1 MELDEII
8 SEVKK
13 HITEKRYVH
22 TEGVAFTAAA
32 LAMKFSYESGYREN
46 DNMEFVDKA
55 RTAGYLHD
63 NAKCLSDE
71 ELLAVCAQNN
81 IPVTECE
88 KKSPYLLHGKV
99 GAFYAKTLYG
109 IDDEDILN
117 AITYHTTGR
126 PGMSMLE
133 KIIFTADYIE
143 PGRTKQANLDYIR
156 YLAFTDIDRCVLKIL
171 SDTLDYLEEKHKSID
186 DMTVKTLEY
195 YKNKQ
200 EMVQMDKILNTIYN
214 AIDDK
219 KGGNTRILDISAIT
233 TISDYFIVTSGNN
246 YNQVR
251 AIADNVEEELLK
263 KHGMRPERVEGY
275 NNGEWILLDYIDY
288 VIHVF
293 DREQRLFYDIERIWS
308 DGKEIE
314 VK

>member
-1 MELDEII
+1 
-8 SEVKK
+8 
-13 HITEKRYVH
+13 
-22 TEGVAFTAAA
+22 
-32 LAMKFSYESGYREN
+32 
-46 DNMEFVDKA
+46 
-55 RTAGYLHD
+55 
-63 NAKCLSDE
+63 
-71 ELLAVCAQNN
+71 
-81 IPVTECE
+81 
-88 KKSPYLLHGKV
+88 
-99 GAFYAKTLYG
+99 
-109 IDDEDILN
+109 
-117 AITYHTTGR
+117 
-126 PGMSMLE
+126 
-133 KIIFTADYIE
+133 
-143 PGRTKQANLDYIR
+143 
-156 YLAFTDIDRCVLKIL
+156 
-171 SDTLDYLEEKHKSID
+171 
-186 DMTVKTLEY
+186 
-195 YKNKQ
+195 
-200 EMVQMDKILNTIYN
+200 MDKVLNTIYN

-219 KGGNTRILDISAIT
+219 KGVNTRILDISAIT

>member
-1 MELDEII
+1 
-8 SEVKK
+8 
-13 HITEKRYVH
+13 
-22 TEGVAFTAAA
+22 
-32 LAMKFSYESGYREN
+32 
-46 DNMEFVDKA
+46 
-55 RTAGYLHD
+55 
-63 NAKCLSDE
+63 
-71 ELLAVCAQNN
+71 
-81 IPVTECE
+81 
-88 KKSPYLLHGKV
+88 
-99 GAFYAKTLYG
+99 
-109 IDDEDILN
+109 
-117 AITYHTTGR
+117 
-126 PGMSMLE
+126 
-133 KIIFTADYIE
+133 
-143 PGRTKQANLDYIR
+143 
-156 YLAFTDIDRCVLKIL
+156 
-171 SDTLDYLEEKHKSID
+171 
-186 DMTVKTLEY
+186 
-195 YKNKQ
+195 
-200 EMVQMDKILNTIYN
+200 MDKILNTIYN

-263 KHGMRPERVEGY
+263 KNGMRPERVEGY

>member
-1 MELDEII
+1 
-8 SEVKK
+8 
-13 HITEKRYVH
+13 
-22 TEGVAFTAAA
+22 
-32 LAMKFSYESGYREN
+32 
-46 DNMEFVDKA
+46 
-55 RTAGYLHD
+55 
-63 NAKCLSDE
+63 
-71 ELLAVCAQNN
+71 
-81 IPVTECE
+81 
-88 KKSPYLLHGKV
+88 
-99 GAFYAKTLYG
+99 
-109 IDDEDILN
+109 
-117 AITYHTTGR
+117 
-126 PGMSMLE
+126 
-133 KIIFTADYIE
+133 
-143 PGRTKQANLDYIR
+143 
-156 YLAFTDIDRCVLKIL
+156 
-171 SDTLDYLEEKHKSID
+171 
-186 DMTVKTLEY
+186 
-195 YKNKQ
+195 
-200 EMVQMDKILNTIYN
+200 MDKILNTIYN

-275 NNGEWILLDYIDY
+275 NNGEWILFDYIDY

>member
-1 MELDEII
+1 
-8 SEVKK
+8 
-13 HITEKRYVH
+13 
-22 TEGVAFTAAA
+22 
-32 LAMKFSYESGYREN
+32 
-46 DNMEFVDKA
+46 
-55 RTAGYLHD
+55 
-63 NAKCLSDE
+63 
-71 ELLAVCAQNN
+71 
-81 IPVTECE
+81 
-88 KKSPYLLHGKV
+88 
-99 GAFYAKTLYG
+99 
-109 IDDEDILN
+109 
-117 AITYHTTGR
+117 
-126 PGMSMLE
+126 
-133 KIIFTADYIE
+133 
-143 PGRTKQANLDYIR
+143 
-156 YLAFTDIDRCVLKIL
+156 
-171 SDTLDYLEEKHKSID
+171 
-186 DMTVKTLEY
+186 
-195 YKNKQ
+195 
-200 EMVQMDKILNTIYN
+200 MDKILNTIYK

-219 KGGNTRILDISAIT
+219 KGVNTRILDISAIT

>member
-1 MELDEII
+1 
-8 SEVKK
+8 
-13 HITEKRYVH
+13 
-22 TEGVAFTAAA
+22 
-32 LAMKFSYESGYREN
+32 
-46 DNMEFVDKA
+46 
-55 RTAGYLHD
+55 
-63 NAKCLSDE
+63 
-71 ELLAVCAQNN
+71 
-81 IPVTECE
+81 
-88 KKSPYLLHGKV
+88 
-99 GAFYAKTLYG
+99 
-109 IDDEDILN
+109 
-117 AITYHTTGR
+117 
-126 PGMSMLE
+126 
-133 KIIFTADYIE
+133 
-143 PGRTKQANLDYIR
+143 
-156 YLAFTDIDRCVLKIL
+156 
-171 SDTLDYLEEKHKSID
+171 
-186 DMTVKTLEY
+186 
-195 YKNKQ
+195 
-200 EMVQMDKILNTIYN
+200 MDKILNTIYN
-214 AIDDK
+214 AIDNK

>member
-1 MELDEII
+1 
-8 SEVKK
+8 
-13 HITEKRYVH
+13 
-22 TEGVAFTAAA
+22 
-32 LAMKFSYESGYREN
+32 
-46 DNMEFVDKA
+46 
-55 RTAGYLHD
+55 
-63 NAKCLSDE
+63 
-71 ELLAVCAQNN
+71 
-81 IPVTECE
+81 
-88 KKSPYLLHGKV
+88 
-99 GAFYAKTLYG
+99 
-109 IDDEDILN
+109 
-117 AITYHTTGR
+117 
-126 PGMSMLE
+126 
-133 KIIFTADYIE
+133 
-143 PGRTKQANLDYIR
+143 
-156 YLAFTDIDRCVLKIL
+156 
-171 SDTLDYLEEKHKSID
+171 
-186 DMTVKTLEY
+186 
-195 YKNKQ
+195 
-200 EMVQMDKILNTIYN
+200 MDKILNTIYN

-219 KGGNTRILDISAIT
+219 KGVNTRILDISAST

>member
-1 MELDEII
+1 
-8 SEVKK
+8 
-13 HITEKRYVH
+13 
-22 TEGVAFTAAA
+22 
-32 LAMKFSYESGYREN
+32 
-46 DNMEFVDKA
+46 
-55 RTAGYLHD
+55 
-63 NAKCLSDE
+63 
-71 ELLAVCAQNN
+71 
-81 IPVTECE
+81 
-88 KKSPYLLHGKV
+88 
-99 GAFYAKTLYG
+99 
-109 IDDEDILN
+109 
-117 AITYHTTGR
+117 
-126 PGMSMLE
+126 
-133 KIIFTADYIE
+133 
-143 PGRTKQANLDYIR
+143 
-156 YLAFTDIDRCVLKIL
+156 
-171 SDTLDYLEEKHKSID
+171 
-186 DMTVKTLEY
+186 
-195 YKNKQ
+195 
-200 EMVQMDKILNTIYN
+200 MDKILNTIYN

-219 KGGNTRILDISAIT
+219 KGVNTGILDISAIT

>member
-1 MELDEII
+1 
-8 SEVKK
+8 
-13 HITEKRYVH
+13 
-22 TEGVAFTAAA
+22 
-32 LAMKFSYESGYREN
+32 
-46 DNMEFVDKA
+46 
-55 RTAGYLHD
+55 
-63 NAKCLSDE
+63 
-71 ELLAVCAQNN
+71 
-81 IPVTECE
+81 
-88 KKSPYLLHGKV
+88 
-99 GAFYAKTLYG
+99 
-109 IDDEDILN
+109 
-117 AITYHTTGR
+117 
-126 PGMSMLE
+126 
-133 KIIFTADYIE
+133 
-143 PGRTKQANLDYIR
+143 
-156 YLAFTDIDRCVLKIL
+156 
-171 SDTLDYLEEKHKSID
+171 
-186 DMTVKTLEY
+186 
-195 YKNKQ
+195 
-200 EMVQMDKILNTIYN
+200 MDKILNTIYN

-288 VIHVF
+288 DIHVF

>member
-1 MELDEII
+1 
-8 SEVKK
+8 
-13 HITEKRYVH
+13 
-22 TEGVAFTAAA
+22 
-32 LAMKFSYESGYREN
+32 
-46 DNMEFVDKA
+46 
-55 RTAGYLHD
+55 
-63 NAKCLSDE
+63 
-71 ELLAVCAQNN
+71 
-81 IPVTECE
+81 
-88 KKSPYLLHGKV
+88 
-99 GAFYAKTLYG
+99 
-109 IDDEDILN
+109 
-117 AITYHTTGR
+117 
-126 PGMSMLE
+126 
-133 KIIFTADYIE
+133 
-143 PGRTKQANLDYIR
+143 
-156 YLAFTDIDRCVLKIL
+156 
-171 SDTLDYLEEKHKSID
+171 
-186 DMTVKTLEY
+186 
-195 YKNKQ
+195 
-200 EMVQMDKILNTIYN
+200 MDKILNTIYN

-293 DREQRLFYDIERIWS
+293 DREQRLFYDIGRIWS

>member
-1 MELDEII
+1 
-8 SEVKK
+8 
-13 HITEKRYVH
+13 
-22 TEGVAFTAAA
+22 
-32 LAMKFSYESGYREN
+32 
-46 DNMEFVDKA
+46 
-55 RTAGYLHD
+55 
-63 NAKCLSDE
+63 
-71 ELLAVCAQNN
+71 
-81 IPVTECE
+81 
-88 KKSPYLLHGKV
+88 
-99 GAFYAKTLYG
+99 
-109 IDDEDILN
+109 
-117 AITYHTTGR
+117 
-126 PGMSMLE
+126 
-133 KIIFTADYIE
+133 
-143 PGRTKQANLDYIR
+143 
-156 YLAFTDIDRCVLKIL
+156 
-171 SDTLDYLEEKHKSID
+171 
-186 DMTVKTLEY
+186 
-195 YKNKQ
+195 
-200 EMVQMDKILNTIYN
+200 MDKILNTIYN

-219 KGGNTRILDISAIT
+219 KGVITRILDISAIT

>member
-1 MELDEII
+1 
-8 SEVKK
+8 
-13 HITEKRYVH
+13 
-22 TEGVAFTAAA
+22 
-32 LAMKFSYESGYREN
+32 
-46 DNMEFVDKA
+46 
-55 RTAGYLHD
+55 
-63 NAKCLSDE
+63 
-71 ELLAVCAQNN
+71 
-81 IPVTECE
+81 
-88 KKSPYLLHGKV
+88 
-99 GAFYAKTLYG
+99 
-109 IDDEDILN
+109 
-117 AITYHTTGR
+117 
-126 PGMSMLE
+126 
-133 KIIFTADYIE
+133 
-143 PGRTKQANLDYIR
+143 
-156 YLAFTDIDRCVLKIL
+156 
-171 SDTLDYLEEKHKSID
+171 
-186 DMTVKTLEY
+186 
-195 YKNKQ
+195 
-200 EMVQMDKILNTIYN
+200 MDKILNTIYN

-308 DGKEIE
+308 DGKKIE

>member
-1 MELDEII
+1 
-8 SEVKK
+8 
-13 HITEKRYVH
+13 
-22 TEGVAFTAAA
+22 
-32 LAMKFSYESGYREN
+32 
-46 DNMEFVDKA
+46 
-55 RTAGYLHD
+55 
-63 NAKCLSDE
+63 
-71 ELLAVCAQNN
+71 
-81 IPVTECE
+81 
-88 KKSPYLLHGKV
+88 
-99 GAFYAKTLYG
+99 
-109 IDDEDILN
+109 
-117 AITYHTTGR
+117 
-126 PGMSMLE
+126 
-133 KIIFTADYIE
+133 
-143 PGRTKQANLDYIR
+143 
-156 YLAFTDIDRCVLKIL
+156 
-171 SDTLDYLEEKHKSID
+171 
-186 DMTVKTLEY
+186 
-195 YKNKQ
+195 
-200 EMVQMDKILNTIYN
+200 MDKILKTIYN

>member
-1 MELDEII
+1 
-8 SEVKK
+8 
-13 HITEKRYVH
+13 
-22 TEGVAFTAAA
+22 
-32 LAMKFSYESGYREN
+32 
-46 DNMEFVDKA
+46 
-55 RTAGYLHD
+55 
-63 NAKCLSDE
+63 
-71 ELLAVCAQNN
+71 
-81 IPVTECE
+81 
-88 KKSPYLLHGKV
+88 
-99 GAFYAKTLYG
+99 
-109 IDDEDILN
+109 
-117 AITYHTTGR
+117 
-126 PGMSMLE
+126 
-133 KIIFTADYIE
+133 
-143 PGRTKQANLDYIR
+143 
-156 YLAFTDIDRCVLKIL
+156 
-171 SDTLDYLEEKHKSID
+171 
-186 DMTVKTLEY
+186 
-195 YKNKQ
+195 
-200 EMVQMDKILNTIYN
+200 MDKILNTIYN

-263 KHGMRPERVEGY
+263 KHGMMPERVEGY

>member
-1 MELDEII
+1 
-8 SEVKK
+8 
-13 HITEKRYVH
+13 
-22 TEGVAFTAAA
+22 
-32 LAMKFSYESGYREN
+32 
-46 DNMEFVDKA
+46 
-55 RTAGYLHD
+55 
-63 NAKCLSDE
+63 
-71 ELLAVCAQNN
+71 
-81 IPVTECE
+81 
-88 KKSPYLLHGKV
+88 
-99 GAFYAKTLYG
+99 
-109 IDDEDILN
+109 
-117 AITYHTTGR
+117 
-126 PGMSMLE
+126 
-133 KIIFTADYIE
+133 
-143 PGRTKQANLDYIR
+143 
-156 YLAFTDIDRCVLKIL
+156 
-171 SDTLDYLEEKHKSID
+171 
-186 DMTVKTLEY
+186 
-195 YKNKQ
+195 
-200 EMVQMDKILNTIYN
+200 MDKILNTIYN

-233 TISDYFIVTSGNN
+233 TISDYLIITSGNN

>member
-1 MELDEII
+1 
-8 SEVKK
+8 
-13 HITEKRYVH
+13 
-22 TEGVAFTAAA
+22 
-32 LAMKFSYESGYREN
+32 
-46 DNMEFVDKA
+46 
-55 RTAGYLHD
+55 
-63 NAKCLSDE
+63 
-71 ELLAVCAQNN
+71 
-81 IPVTECE
+81 
-88 KKSPYLLHGKV
+88 
-99 GAFYAKTLYG
+99 
-109 IDDEDILN
+109 
-117 AITYHTTGR
+117 
-126 PGMSMLE
+126 
-133 KIIFTADYIE
+133 
-143 PGRTKQANLDYIR
+143 
-156 YLAFTDIDRCVLKIL
+156 
-171 SDTLDYLEEKHKSID
+171 
-186 DMTVKTLEY
+186 
-195 YKNKQ
+195 
-200 EMVQMDKILNTIYN
+200 MDKILNTIYN

-233 TISDYFIVTSGNN
+233 TISDYFINTSGNN

>member
-1 MELDEII
+1 M
-8 SEVKK
+8 
-13 HITEKRYVH
+13 
-22 TEGVAFTAAA
+22 
-32 LAMKFSYESGYREN
+32 
-46 DNMEFVDKA
+46 DN
-55 RTAGYLHD
+55 
-63 NAKCLSDE
+63 
-71 ELLAVCAQNN
+71 
-81 IPVTECE
+81 
-88 KKSPYLLHGKV
+88 
-99 GAFYAKTLYG
+99 
-109 IDDEDILN
+109 
-117 AITYHTTGR
+117 
-126 PGMSMLE
+126 
-133 KIIFTADYIE
+133 
-143 PGRTKQANLDYIR
+143 
-156 YLAFTDIDRCVLKIL
+156 
-171 SDTLDYLEEKHKSID
+171 
-186 DMTVKTLEY
+186 
-195 YKNKQ
+195 
-200 EMVQMDKILNTIYN
+200 ILNTIYN

-219 KGGNTRILDISAIT
+219 KGVNARILDISAIT

>member
-1 MELDEII
+1 M
-8 SEVKK
+8 
-13 HITEKRYVH
+13 
-22 TEGVAFTAAA
+22 G
-32 LAMKFSYESGYREN
+32 
-46 DNMEFVDKA
+46 
-55 RTAGYLHD
+55 
-63 NAKCLSDE
+63 
-71 ELLAVCAQNN
+71 
-81 IPVTECE
+81 
-88 KKSPYLLHGKV
+88 
-99 GAFYAKTLYG
+99 
-109 IDDEDILN
+109 
-117 AITYHTTGR
+117 
-126 PGMSMLE
+126 
-133 KIIFTADYIE
+133 
-143 PGRTKQANLDYIR
+143 
-156 YLAFTDIDRCVLKIL
+156 
-171 SDTLDYLEEKHKSID
+171 
-186 DMTVKTLEY
+186 
-195 YKNKQ
+195 
-200 EMVQMDKILNTIYN
+200 KILNTIYN

>member
-1 MELDEII
+1 
-8 SEVKK
+8 
-13 HITEKRYVH
+13 
-22 TEGVAFTAAA
+22 
-32 LAMKFSYESGYREN
+32 
-46 DNMEFVDKA
+46 
-55 RTAGYLHD
+55 
-63 NAKCLSDE
+63 
-71 ELLAVCAQNN
+71 
-81 IPVTECE
+81 
-88 KKSPYLLHGKV
+88 
-99 GAFYAKTLYG
+99 
-109 IDDEDILN
+109 
-117 AITYHTTGR
+117 
-126 PGMSMLE
+126 
-133 KIIFTADYIE
+133 
-143 PGRTKQANLDYIR
+143 
-156 YLAFTDIDRCVLKIL
+156 
-171 SDTLDYLEEKHKSID
+171 
-186 DMTVKTLEY
+186 
-195 YKNKQ
+195 
-200 EMVQMDKILNTIYN
+200 MDKILNTIYN

-251 AIADNVEEELLK
+251 AIADNVEEELQK

>member
-1 MELDEII
+1 
-8 SEVKK
+8 
-13 HITEKRYVH
+13 
-22 TEGVAFTAAA
+22 
-32 LAMKFSYESGYREN
+32 
-46 DNMEFVDKA
+46 
-55 RTAGYLHD
+55 
-63 NAKCLSDE
+63 
-71 ELLAVCAQNN
+71 
-81 IPVTECE
+81 
-88 KKSPYLLHGKV
+88 
-99 GAFYAKTLYG
+99 
-109 IDDEDILN
+109 
-117 AITYHTTGR
+117 
-126 PGMSMLE
+126 
-133 KIIFTADYIE
+133 
-143 PGRTKQANLDYIR
+143 
-156 YLAFTDIDRCVLKIL
+156 
-171 SDTLDYLEEKHKSID
+171 
-186 DMTVKTLEY
+186 
-195 YKNKQ
+195 
-200 EMVQMDKILNTIYN
+200 MDKILNTIYN

-219 KGGNTRILDISAIT
+219 KGGNTRILDIQAIT

>member
-1 MELDEII
+1 
-8 SEVKK
+8 
-13 HITEKRYVH
+13 
-22 TEGVAFTAAA
+22 
-32 LAMKFSYESGYREN
+32 
-46 DNMEFVDKA
+46 
-55 RTAGYLHD
+55 
-63 NAKCLSDE
+63 
-71 ELLAVCAQNN
+71 
-81 IPVTECE
+81 
-88 KKSPYLLHGKV
+88 
-99 GAFYAKTLYG
+99 
-109 IDDEDILN
+109 
-117 AITYHTTGR
+117 
-126 PGMSMLE
+126 
-133 KIIFTADYIE
+133 
-143 PGRTKQANLDYIR
+143 
-156 YLAFTDIDRCVLKIL
+156 
-171 SDTLDYLEEKHKSID
+171 
-186 DMTVKTLEY
+186 
-195 YKNKQ
+195 
-200 EMVQMDKILNTIYN
+200 MDKILNTIYN

-288 VIHVF
+288 VIHIF

>member
-1 MELDEII
+1 
-8 SEVKK
+8 
-13 HITEKRYVH
+13 
-22 TEGVAFTAAA
+22 
-32 LAMKFSYESGYREN
+32 
-46 DNMEFVDKA
+46 
-55 RTAGYLHD
+55 
-63 NAKCLSDE
+63 
-71 ELLAVCAQNN
+71 
-81 IPVTECE
+81 
-88 KKSPYLLHGKV
+88 
-99 GAFYAKTLYG
+99 
-109 IDDEDILN
+109 
-117 AITYHTTGR
+117 
-126 PGMSMLE
+126 
-133 KIIFTADYIE
+133 
-143 PGRTKQANLDYIR
+143 
-156 YLAFTDIDRCVLKIL
+156 
-171 SDTLDYLEEKHKSID
+171 
-186 DMTVKTLEY
+186 
-195 YKNKQ
+195 
-200 EMVQMDKILNTIYN
+200 MDKILNTIYN

-219 KGGNTRILDISAIT
+219 KGANTRILDISAIT

>member
-1 MELDEII
+1 
-8 SEVKK
+8 
-13 HITEKRYVH
+13 
-22 TEGVAFTAAA
+22 
-32 LAMKFSYESGYREN
+32 
-46 DNMEFVDKA
+46 
-55 RTAGYLHD
+55 
-63 NAKCLSDE
+63 
-71 ELLAVCAQNN
+71 
-81 IPVTECE
+81 
-88 KKSPYLLHGKV
+88 
-99 GAFYAKTLYG
+99 
-109 IDDEDILN
+109 
-117 AITYHTTGR
+117 
-126 PGMSMLE
+126 
-133 KIIFTADYIE
+133 
-143 PGRTKQANLDYIR
+143 
-156 YLAFTDIDRCVLKIL
+156 
-171 SDTLDYLEEKHKSID
+171 
-186 DMTVKTLEY
+186 
-195 YKNKQ
+195 
-200 EMVQMDKILNTIYN
+200 MDKILNTIYN

-293 DREQRLFYDIERIWS
+293 DREQRLFYDRIWS